1 MSEKKVISGYKGFNP
16 DFTCRDF
23 QYEVGKEYETDKAV
37 VCECGFHFCEFPLD
51 VFSYYPPANNGQ
63 LSKYAK
69 VDGSGIVFSDNTK
82 TSCTHIAIKKEIDI
96 NELTKESVNYILC
109 HIKNDIDL
117 KIRTQSAATNTG
129 DYSAATN
136 TGYQSAAT
144 NTGNYSAATNT
155 GTQSAATNT
164 GNYSAATNTGDYSA
178 ATNTGDYSAATNT
191 GNYSAATNTGDYSAA
206 TNTGDYSAAT
216 NTGDQS
222 AATNTGTQSAATN
235 TGNYSAATN
244 TGYQSAAT
252 NTGDKSAAIVDGKES
267 IAIVTGMGSKA
278 KGKLGC
284 WLVLTERDINYHI
297 KCVKAFKVDGE
308 KIKEDTFY
316 TLIDGEPKECSYE

>member
-1 MSEKKVISGYKGFNP
+1 MSEKKVISGYKGFNH

-51 VFSYYPPANNGQ
+51 VFSYYPPAKDGQ

-69 VDGSGIVFSDNTK
+69 VDGSGIVLSENKK

-117 KIRTQSAATNTG
+117 KIKFQSV
-129 DYSAATN
+129 
-136 TGYQSAAT
+136 
-144 NTGNYSAATNT
+144 
-155 GTQSAATNT
+155 
-164 GNYSAATNTGDYSA
+164 
-178 ATNTGDYSAATNT
+178 
-191 GNYSAATNTGDYSAA
+191 
-206 TNTGDYSAAT
+206 
-216 NTGDQS
+216 
-222 AATNTGTQSAATN
+222 
-235 TGNYSAATN
+235 
-244 TGYQSAAT
+244 AT
-252 NTGDKSAAIVDGKES
+252 NTGDKSAATNTGDFSVATNTGKYSVAANTGYYSAATNKGNFSVATNTGYYSAATNTGKYSVAANTGDKSVATNTGKYSVAANTGYQSVAANTGYQSVATNTGKYSVAANTGKYSVAANAGNISAAIVEGEES
-267 IAIVTGMGSKA
+267 IAIVTGRYSKA

-284 WLVLTERDINYHI
+284 WIVLTERDSNYNI
-297 KCVKAFKVDGE
+297 KCVKAFNVDGE

-316 TLIDGEPKECSYE
+316 TLVDGEPKECSYE